1 MTLIKILTAE
11 AQSNIKVYE
20 LISNLFFIL
29 KDKDWLKRYIFWEL
43 ELLKLLGYDL
53 ELENLVEKD
62 IVENET
68 IYYAKSSSEK
78 KYVPNFLI
86 EKDLDVNDL
95 KTLLNGLK
103 LVSDY
108 LDKTILKPN
117 NLNYPSSRLFFI
129 NSFK

>member
-1 MTLIKILTAE
+1 MGLGR
-11 AQSNIKVYE
+11 VYQ
-20 LISNLFFIL
+20 
-29 KDKDWLKRYIFWEL
+29 
-43 ELLKLLGYDL
+43 
-53 ELENLVEKD
+53 NLVEKD

-68 IYYAKSSSEK
+68 VYYAISSKEK

-86 EKDLDVNDL
+86 EKNLKVNDL

-117 NLNYPSSRLFFI
+117 NLNQPISRLQFI
-129 NSFK
+129 NTIR